1 MAETTEKLNA
11 KQVLRQL
18 QDKIAQDVWDAKNR
32 GEKIGWCAS
41 NFPQEITTAMG
52 IQVAFPEN
60 MGAAVGAKGGGQR
73 MCEYAEGMGY
83 SSDLCS
89 YSRINFAYADLGK
102 CEELEIP
109 MPDFL
114 LCCN

>member
-1 MAETTEKLNA
+1 MSDIPEKLPA
-11 KQVLRQL
+11 KQLLRQL

-52 IQVAFPEN
+52 IAVTYPEN

-83 SSDLCS
+83 SGDLCS
-89 YSRINFAYADLGK
+89 YSRINFAYADLK
-102 CEELEIP
+102 HCEEL
-109 MPDFL
+109 
-114 LCCN
+114 